1 MSKTVGSQ
9 QVRGNVRI
17 SHPWEQVPPGI
28 AALLRPSIP
37 QTRDAVIEGIR
48 AEVPAYA
55 RPLEGAFGAGVR
67 IGVEQALDEFLALVE
82 DPAHDRSQGREV
94 YVALGRGEAREGRT
108 LEALLAAY
116 RIGARIAWRQISEE
130 ARREGIDAD
139 SLALLAESI
148 FAYIDELSSYSAE
161 GFAQEQALAAAE
173 SDRLRHRLVHLMIDP
188 RPPEPAAV
196 EAAAREA
203 GWALPAS
210 IAVLVWREQR
220 RRVSSRLPDGTI
232 SAPVDELRC
241 ALVPDPSGPGR
252 MRQVQAA
259 LRERPA
265 ALGPVVGWTHTA
277 RSARRAFATHRLLE
291 EGRIAGQGMVA
302 SDDHLPELILHRDES
317 LAEALRVR
325 ALAPLEQETSRS
337 HERLAETL
345 LAWLDHQGS
354 VPATAATLHVHPQTV
369 RYRLGRLRELFG
381 ERLDD
386 PRSRFELELAL
397 RTRERAP

>member
-1 MSKTVGSQ
+1 M
-9 QVRGNVRI
+9 RI

-82 DPAHDRSQGREV
+82 NPALDRSQGREV

-173 SDRLRHRLVHLMIDP
+173 SDRLRHRLVHLMIDA
-188 RPPEPAAV
+188 RPPSP
-196 EAAAREA
+196 R
-203 GWALPAS
+203 LS
-210 IAVLVWREQR
+210 R
-220 RRVSSRLPDGTI
+220 RPRV
-232 SAPVDELRC
+232 
-241 ALVPDPSGPGR
+241 
-252 MRQVQAA
+252 
-259 LRERPA
+259 RPA
-265 ALGPVVGWTHTA
+265 GRCQRPWRCWSGASSGDASLHGFPTA
-277 RSARRAFATHRLLE
+277 RSPR
-291 EGRIAGQGMVA
+291 
-302 SDDHLPELILHRDES
+302 PW
-317 LAEALRVR
+317 
-325 ALAPLEQETSRS
+325 TS
-337 HERLAETL
+337 
-345 LAWLDHQGS
+345 
-354 VPATAATLHVHPQTV
+354 
-369 RYRLGRLRELFG
+369 
-381 ERLDD
+381 
-386 PRSRFELELAL
+386 
-397 RTRERAP
+397 